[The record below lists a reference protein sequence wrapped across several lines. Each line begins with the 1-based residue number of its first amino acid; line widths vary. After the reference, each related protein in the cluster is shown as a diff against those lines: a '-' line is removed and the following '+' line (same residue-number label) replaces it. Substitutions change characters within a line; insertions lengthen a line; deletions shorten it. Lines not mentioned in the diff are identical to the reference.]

1 MTSNFYLGGEIVTG
15 ETVTHTYSYD
25 DADWADLLT
34 AYDGHSLTYDA
45 IGNPLTY
52 YNGSS
57 YTMTWAKGRQL
68 ASASRGSSSASYA
81 YDMDG
86 IRTSKT
92 VNGVTTEFITQNGRV
107 VRQSWSGNVL
117 DFFYD
122 SQQRPYAVTYK
133 PADGAAATYY
143 YITNLQ
149 GDVVALIDSSGSLAA
164 EYTYNA
170 WGASLTMP
178 YGGTGAGA
186 VWPPIAELNP
196 LRYRGYYYDAETG
209 FYYLQSRYYNPKIGR
224 FISADSQLDTAI
236 SSGLNLFSYCENNPV
251 NMVDTTGQLPFFLI
265 TAAIGAVVGAVIGG
279 VVAAKNGGN
288 VWSGIG
294 IGAVAGALIGTGA
307 GMAAGAALAGS
318 ITATTGAVMAGGS
331 TLVAT
336 IGTGGLGAGATYIA
350 KNLSQA
356 ANNLAGA
363 AQTAADKMQEVAAKG
378 KAGEALSG
386 IAKNTT
392 RIPSMTGTASYRIP
406 DGLDDSMRILS
417 EVKNYAGTL
426 SYTNQLK
433 DFVMWSQAKGFQMHL
448 YTNATLTGPLQQIV
462 DNGIIQLFSLG

>member
-57 YTMTWAKGRQL
+57 YSMTWAKGRQL
-68 ASASRGSSSASYA
+68 ASVSRGSSSASYA

-170 WGASLTMP
+170 WGAPLTMP
-178 YGGTGAGA
+178 YGGAGAGA

-209 FYYLQSRYYNPKIGR
+209 FYYLKNRYYDSKIGR
-224 FISADSQLDTAI
+224 FISADTTDILIASPL
-236 SSGLNLFSYCENNPV
+236 GLTGKNFFPYCDNNPV
-251 NMVDTTGQLPFFLI
+251 MRADSGGQFWHI
-265 TAAIGAVVGAVIGG
+265 VVGAMTGAIISG
-279 VVAAKNGGN
+279 VVKAISNSIEGKSLTDG
-288 VWSGIG
+288 
-294 IGAVAGALIGTGA
+294 
-307 GMAAGAALAGS
+307 LA
-318 ITATTGAVMAGGS
+318 ITM
-331 TLVAT
+331 
-336 IGTGGLGAGATYIA
+336 
-350 KNLSQA
+350 
-356 ANNLAGA
+356 LAGA
-363 AQTAADKMQEVAAKG
+363 ASGALTATGV
-378 KAGEALSG
+378 G
-386 IAKNTT
+386 IAGIAAGNAAISMAESTASQVAENGGFNNFNVADMLIDGVIGGISGATGGHGTGSKHMTRLGVQTLRRTFKSTGGIIAGFKTFLKSLVYYGKNTT
-392 RIPSMTGTASYRIP
+392 KYYRAFFRDVPVNLVSTIGTNIAS
-406 DGLDDSMRILS
+406 S
-417 EVKNYAGTL
+417 YAKYQYHRAFGR
-426 SYTNQLK
+426 
-433 DFVMWSQAKGFQMHL
+433 
-448 YTNATLTGPLQQIV
+448 
-462 DNGIIQLFSLG
+462 

>member
-1 MTSNFYLGGEIVTG
+1 
-15 ETVTHTYSYD
+15 
-25 DADWADLLT
+25 
-34 AYDGHSLTYDA
+34 
-45 IGNPLTY
+45 
-52 YNGSS
+52 
-57 YTMTWAKGRQL
+57 MTWAKGRRL

-122 SQQRPYAVTYK
+122 SQQHPYAVTYK

-170 WGASLTMP
+170 WGAPLTMP
-178 YGGTGAGA
+178 YGGAGAGA

-209 FYYLQSRYYNPKIGR
+209 FYYLQSRYYDSKIGR
-224 FISADSQLDTAI
+224 FINADSQLDTAI

-406 DGLDDSMRILS
+406 DGLDDGMRILS

>member
-57 YTMTWAKGRQL
+57 YTMTWAKGRRL
-68 ASASRGSSSASYA
+68 ASVSRGSSSASYA

-170 WGASLTMP
+170 WGAPLTMP
-178 YGGTGAGA
+178 YGGAGAGA

-209 FYYLQSRYYNPKIGR
+209 FYYLQSRYYDPKIGR
-224 FISADSQLDTAI
+224 WINPEPNVYVGAFDDG
-236 SSGLNLFSYCENNPV
+236 SGITQYNVYAYCANNPV
-251 NMVDTTGQLPFFLI
+251 NFSDDTGEFAVAI
-265 TAAIGAVVGAVIGG
+265 AIGAAAGGIICAAISAVSQYVTTGEINWKVVGVNAVSGLISGAFAATSIGLPASIAINAALGGATYVAEQAVTGEDITFTGVAIGVTAGGISGVIGG
-279 VVAAKNGGN
+279 QGADANGLHAAWDSASKGIDREMRRANAKYAAKQMTKYAAEKAAVKAAVKIAVVRYIAGVVASAYF
-288 VWSGIG
+288 S
-294 IGAVAGALIGTGA
+294 
-307 GMAAGAALAGS
+307 
-318 ITATTGAVMAGGS
+318 TTH
-331 TLVAT
+331 
-336 IGTGGLGAGATYIA
+336 
-350 KNLSQA
+350 
-356 ANNLAGA
+356 
-363 AQTAADKMQEVAAKG
+363 D
-378 KAGEALSG
+378 
-386 IAKNTT
+386 
-392 RIPSMTGTASYRIP
+392 R
-406 DGLDDSMRILS
+406 
-417 EVKNYAGTL
+417 
-426 SYTNQLK
+426 
-433 DFVMWSQAKGFQMHL
+433 
-448 YTNATLTGPLQQIV
+448 
-462 DNGIIQLFSLG
+462 